1 MIFAA
6 RGIIVSLAFF
16 ALAYSFLSVLALL
29 TWQSISF
36 FSCSRLASVNLLFW
50 LRVLPFAISAAVT
63 LLLAFPSF
71 LLLES
76 HTMDEDLRTFA
87 LGASALLVLGAG
99 VYRVMAAAARTRRVV
114 SEWLQAATGLE
125 TDAAIS
131 AVVSPQS
138 VLPLTLIGIRTPRV
152 LISAAAR
159 HVLSDGELRAAVRH
173 EIEHQRSRDNLKK
186 LIFNCIP
193 FPGMER
199 LERAWQ
205 EAAELAADRGAV
217 SSRKEA
223 LDLAAAIIKLSR
235 RFPFQAAPAFTTG
248 LVSGSAVTTRVE
260 RLLAWKAVPAT
271 ARNYWRRTI
280 PLALAAIL
288 GLGLVANLGPALILV
303 HSLTER
309 LVP

>member
-6 RGIIVSLAFF
+6 RGILVSLAFF
-16 ALAYSFLSVLALL
+16 VLVYNFLSVLALL

-36 FSCSRLASVNLLFW
+36 FSRPRLASVNVLFW
-50 LRVLPFAISAAVT
+50 LRVMPFGLSAAVS
-63 LLLAFPSF
+63 LFLAFPSF
-71 LLLES
+71 LLLET
-76 HTMDEDLRTFA
+76 HTMDERLHTFA

-99 VYRVMAAAARTRRVV
+99 LYRVMTAAVRTRRVV
-114 SEWLQAATGLE
+114 SECLQAAKGLE

-138 VLPLTLIGIRTPRV
+138 VSPLMLIGIRMPRV
-152 LISAAAR
+152 LISTAAR
-159 HVLSDGELRAAVRH
+159 HVLSDEELRAAVRH
-173 EIEHQRSRDNLKK
+173 EIEHQRSHDNLKK
-186 LIFNCIP
+186 LVFNCIP
-193 FPGMER
+193 FPGMAG

-205 EAAELAADRGAV
+205 EAAELAADYGAV

-223 LDLAAAIIKLSR
+223 LDLAAALIKLSR
-235 RFPFQAAPAFTTG
+235 RFPSQAAPAFTTG

-271 ARNYWRRTI
+271 ARSRWRRAI
-280 PLALAAIL
+280 PLALIVTV

-309 LVP
+309 FVP